1 MKKKLGFLFAMCLT
15 LILVLPASV
24 FAATVD
30 VNLYDSFD
38 GKKLTLSLYAYDETH
53 QPSSEAPTVVKAT
66 LMSGTPGYY
75 VYQTV
80 YLTLTSSN
88 PSQGLYVYTSNTLPS
103 GWTVIEITASFSMVY
118 VGKSANYQ
126 II

>member
-15 LILVLPASV
+15 LLLVLPASV

-30 VNLYDSFD
+30 VNLYDSLND
-38 GKKLTLSLYAYDETH
+38 KMLTVSIYAYDETH
-53 QPSSEAPTVVKAT
+53 QPSSEAPTAVKAT
-66 LMSGTPGYY
+66 LMSGSPGSY

-103 GWTVIEITASFSMVY
+103 GWTVIEIAANFSMIY
-118 VGKSANYQ
+118 AGKSANYP
-126 II
+126 IT

>member
-1 MKKKLGFLFAMCLT
+1 MKKKLGLLFTLCLT
-15 LILVLPASV
+15 ILLVLPASV

-38 GKKLTLSLYAYDETH
+38 GKKLTVSISAYDETH
-53 QPSSEAPTVVKAT
+53 QPSSEAPTAVKAT
-66 LMSGTPGYY
+66 LMSGSPGYY

-88 PSQGLYVYTSNTLPS
+88 PSQGQYVYTSSTLPS
-103 GWTVIEITASFSMVY
+103 GWTVIEIAASFSMIY
-118 VGKSANYQ
+118 AGKSANYP
-126 II
+126 IL